1 MNTKLETIEDCL
13 EIITG
18 LVRTNSFCKFDID
31 ADDKTIVNSIAR
43 QVFKGKALTDRQFAL
58 MQTKLA
64 VYESQFVDNNYNN
77 FQQAISKL
85 RMPLR
90 QIDRSKYV
98 KIVSHAEMLGPKSV
112 YESFKSNWQWIKIRF
127 PFSKKD
133 ILKIDVVATKNRK
146 NYYHEKG
153 SHEHY
158 FKFNES
164 TVFDVCEI
172 FVKKDFEIDKKILEY
187 YEQILE
193 IKHEPGKH
201 IAGLWNNEIKNIS
214 SAGLEFI
221 DKTERLHL
229 LDRKRQYGLNYIT
242 CDKDATLANHIAHRS
257 KAEICIDPK
266 EHTLDSI
273 VESLLVL
280 ERFPILCLLDKDEE
294 YDQLVTLHTA
304 FRNVVENKKQSVLYR
319 KENTRQKDK
328 NFNTYIHDKK
338 LNNWVDKS
346 TKIVYISKSKL
357 PKLLLTVDWKPQCVL
372 ALSSTRMMT
381 QLGIYVNDVCDLHIC
396 HDESPSYFSM
406 YSRRYV

>member
-18 LVRTNSFCKFDID
+18 LVRTHSFCKFDID
-31 ADDKTIVNSIAR
+31 ADDKTIVNSISR

-58 MQTKLA
+58 MQTKLD
-64 VYESQFVDNNYNN
+64 VYESQFVDNGYNN
-77 FQQAISKL
+77 FRQAISKL

-98 KIVSHAEMLGPKSV
+98 KIVNTAEV
-112 YESFKSNWQWIKIRF
+112 YNDTPYPAEKESWQWIKIRF

-133 ILKIDVVATKNRK
+133 IVKVDAIAHKYRK
-146 NYYHEKG
+146 KYWHEKG

-158 FKFNES
+158 FKLDEN

-193 IKHEPGKH
+193 IKQEPGKH

-214 SAGLEFI
+214 SAGLESI

-242 CDKDATLANHIAHRS
+242 CDKDATLANYIAHRS

-266 EHTLDSI
+266 EHTIDNI

-304 FRNVVENKKQSVLYR
+304 FRNIVENTKQSVLYR
-319 KENTRQKDK
+319 KENTKEKDK

-406 YSRRYV
+406 YSRRYG

>member
-18 LVRTNSFCKFDID
+18 LVRTHSFCKFDLD
-31 ADDKTIVNSIAR
+31 QDDKTIVNSIAR

-64 VYESQFVDNNYNN
+64 VYESQFVDNSYNN

-98 KIVSHAEMLGPKSV
+98 KIVEGSPKP
-112 YESFKSNWQWIKIRF
+112 ESQGKWIKIRF

-146 NYYHEKG
+146 KYWHEKG

-158 FKFNES
+158 FKLDEN

-193 IKHEPGKH
+193 IKQEPGKH

-214 SAGLEFI
+214 SAGLESI

-242 CDKDATLANHIAHRS
+242 CDKDATLANYIAHRS
-257 KAEICIDPK
+257 KPEICIDPK
-266 EHTLDSI
+266 EHTIDSI

-280 ERFPILCLLDKDEE
+280 QRFPILCLLDKDEE

-304 FRNVVENKKQSVLYR
+304 FRNIVENKKQSVLYR
-319 KENTRQKDK
+319 KENTREKDR
-328 NFNTYIHDKK
+328 NFNTYIHNKN
-338 LNNWVDKS
+338 LNNWVDNS

-372 ALSSTRMMT
+372 AVSSTRMMT

-406 YSRRYV
+406 YSRRYG